1 MPPGA
6 TGSHPAPRYPRAGHF
21 AGRGR
26 RFRCLL
32 GGGCRCRSG
41 WASGRCRVSRRGR
54 RCRPSQG
61 CRRWCL
67 SQGCRRWACPRGAG
81 AGACPGGAVAAR
93 PERVAVAGAG
103 RAGVPQG
110 FGRGHRLIGGP
121 GVLEQGPRDRGRD
134 DPAIPRLR
142 VDHPKLQVATRP
154 HRGEQRGQVIGEVIQ
169 RGRPPGFPAAA
180 FPVAAAGI
188 GPVATATGPVADPVA
203 EGQAGRRGPGRRP
216 GQAHQHQL
224 GVQRVSDVAVTR
236 VTRVSSVAV
245 AGWRPGAPG
254 VEVPPD
260 FLAGG
265 PPAGRLALAE
275 RGVRERGHQ
284 HGPDVVGEAPAP
296 AVAAGGRGIAAGVQ
310 AHLD

>member
-1 MPPGA
+1 MA
-6 TGSHPAPRYPRAGHF
+6 I
-21 AGRGR
+21 
-26 RFRCLL
+26 C
-32 GGGCRCRSG
+32 
-41 WASGRCRVSRRGR
+41 
-54 RCRPSQG
+54 
-61 CRRWCL
+61 
-67 SQGCRRWACPRGAG
+67 
-81 AGACPGGAVAAR
+81 
-93 PERVAVAGAG
+93 PERVAVAVAV

-134 DPAIPRLR
+134 DPAIPGLR
-142 VDHPKLQVATRP
+142 VDHPQLQVATRP

-169 RGRPPGFPAAA
+169 RGRPPGAPAAA
-180 FPVAAAGI
+180 FPVAAA
-188 GPVATATGPVADPVA
+188 VAAVAAPAAAATGPVADPVA

-216 GQAHQHQL
+216 GPAHQHQL

-236 VTRVSSVAV
+236 VTGVSSVAV
-245 AGWRPGAPG
+245 AGWRPGAPR
-254 VEVPPD
+254 VEMPPD

-310 AHLD
+310 AHLDRRGVAHHLAAPRAAAVKELLHGRVPGQFQHTTGRADRIETITLQGQARTLYGLAEGGHLLPDGRHALAEAVGGCGA